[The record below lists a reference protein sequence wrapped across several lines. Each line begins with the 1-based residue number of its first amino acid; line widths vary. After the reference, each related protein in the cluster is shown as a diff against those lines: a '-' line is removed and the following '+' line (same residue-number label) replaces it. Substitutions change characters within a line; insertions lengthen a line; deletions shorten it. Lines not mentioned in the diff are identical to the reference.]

1 MLGWVFLLPHPES
14 FSGSTAL
21 GDYPPGLLRFY
32 TLMGTF
38 DPIFTAGVAPK
49 GGC

>member
-1 MLGWVFLLPHPES
+1 MLGWVFLLPHLES
-14 FSGSTAL
+14 FSRSTAL

-38 DPIFTAGVAPK
+38 VPIFTAGAAPK
-49 GGC
+49 GG